1 MSRSTG
7 HPAGAER
14 EVELRPLPPYSYV
27 PGHGHPH
34 PVTDPRGHLHGRTL
48 PAPLSL
54 EFVEQLP
61 ADPGSRRQL
70 LSETLSANPDWIYA
84 VELFNQGYYWES
96 HEAWERFWHA
106 LGRSS
111 PEARCVQ
118 GLIRLAAAGV
128 KIREGCAAGVRRH
141 AERGRELLGDLS
153 AECGGDV
160 RSRRSVALGLDPES
174 IVRVLAELSD
184 YRPACWH
191 TSRTPVV
198 RVLAADLRLAGGDLG
213 L

>member
-7 HPAGAER
+7 HAASLAPEPQR
-14 EVELRPLPPYSYV
+14 LPLPPYSYV
-27 PGHGHPH
+27 PGHEHPH
-34 PVTDPRGHLHGRTL
+34 PVTDPRGHLHGRT
-48 PAPLSL
+48 PAAPLSP
-54 EFVEQLP
+54 EFVTQLP
-61 ADPGSRRQL
+61 VDPGSRRHVL
-70 LSETLSANPDWIYA
+70 AAALAAHPGWLHA

-153 AECGGDV
+153 AERGGDV
-160 RSRRSVALGLDPES
+160 RSRRSAALGLDPES
-174 IVRVLAELSD
+174 IVRVLAELND

-198 RVLAADLRLAGGDLG
+198 RVLAADLRLVGGDLG
-213 L
+213 P